1 MFDASAGHSP
11 KEPREGRTI
20 LLRLSLLLVAAALAG
35 CTGDDGAPTALMDGS
50 EPAAVPI
57 ELQSVEG
64 PVLLT
69 QVRLVPASEWSRE
82 SKSATCLDR
91 GRGNDRPAAS
101 SVERVGVHSETVT
114 FEAESR
120 NAVFGC
126 DNSPGPREGDRRWCG
141 GAYGQL
147 YGGRLRDPRLDI
159 GGCRTEADEPIAF
172 VWVEPG
178 TSTRYVAVRQPHV
191 TEVYEPAGGLPIR
204 IATTSG
210 FTDDPL
216 GVTVVMTEHDETGK
230 LLRSRHVDAVPA
242 G

>member
-1 MFDASAGHSP
+1 MAFDASAGPSP
-11 KEPREGRTI
+11 NRQKERRAI
-20 LLRLSLLLVAAALAG
+20 RSRLSLLLVAAVTGCAG
-35 CTGDDGAPTALMDGS
+35 DNGAPTALMDGS
-50 EPAAVPI
+50 EPAVVPI

-69 QVRLVPASEWSRE
+69 KVRFVPASEWSRE
-82 SKSATCLDR
+82 SRSATCLDR
-91 GRGNDRPAAS
+91 GRGKDPPTTS
-101 SVERVGVHSETVT
+101 SVERVGVQSETVT

-120 NAVFGC
+120 DAVFGC

-147 YGGRLRDPRLDI
+147 YGGHLRDPRLDI
-159 GGCRTEADEPIAF
+159 GGCRTQADEPIAF

-178 TSTRYVAVRQPHV
+178 SSTRYIAVRQPDF
-191 TEVYEPAGGLPIR
+191 TEVYEPAGGLPVR

-216 GVTVVMTEHDETGK
+216 GVTIDMTEHDATGK
-230 LLRSRHVDAVPA
+230 LLRSRRVDAVPA